1 MFSFKELHRPWVWE
15 CRCTFLYIKCL
26 LFLFNFLWTSSREGW
41 SFYKHEA
48 LMVWS
53 TWSWLTTNQSELTCG
68 NKVIV
73 QNGKTDCFWKGGKKS
88 MNFIFTLEYLKYLV
102 LETIKPQLNKTFK
115 ILDYRIFLELVQIA
129 SLMSTVLLNP
139 NL

>member
-1 MFSFKELHRPWVWE
+1 
-15 CRCTFLYIKCL
+15 
-26 LFLFNFLWTSSREGW
+26 
-41 SFYKHEA
+41 
-48 LMVWS
+48 
-53 TWSWLTTNQSELTCG
+53 
-68 NKVIV
+68 
-73 QNGKTDCFWKGGKKS
+73 

-102 LETIKPQLNKTFK
+102 LETIKPQLKNKTFK